1 MTALLFLKKILHL
14 RGPEGDFFG
23 TRQHGLPEMKIANL
37 YKDINI
43 LKDVQ
48 SVAIDLY
55 KSDENLEKK
64 ENLLLKKR
72 IEELYS
78 EENKKICL

>member
-1 MTALLFLKKILHL
+1 
-14 RGPEGDFFG
+14 
-23 TRQHGLPEMKIANL
+23 MKIANL

-55 KSDENLEKK
+55 KSDENLGKK